1 MTAILTTALIV
12 ATATLALFVLVRD
25 SSHLL
30 AKHGEWHEKLA
41 RIGHSALRDP
51 VAFTLRPACDAK
63 RGVPARPSSPRRRR
77 AAA

>member
-12 ATATLALFVLVRD
+12 AAAALALFVLVRD

-30 AKHGEWHEKLA
+30 AKHGEWQGKLG
-41 RIGHSALRDP
+41 RIDRDALRDP
-51 VAFTLRPACDAK
+51 AAFTLRPVADLK
-63 RGVPARPSSPRRRR
+63 RGVPARPSSPPRLS